1 MAETAESMQ
10 AYEND
15 QNRTS
20 PPQQRYEETP
30 WWMRWLLCAPKYIR
44 VSGHPFGGPPDGSRD
59 VPSLGRPDTT
69 SRRWM

>member
-20 PPQQRYEETP
+20 PPQETWEETP
-30 WWMRWLLCAPKYIR
+30 WWMRWFLCAPKRIR
-44 VSGHPFGGPPDGSRD
+44 VSGYPFGRRRNGSSD
-59 VPSLGRPDTT
+59 VPSLGPPERPYY
-69 SRRWM
+69 R